1 MLDGF
6 TAMRFVTFA
15 EAEDE
20 LVVVGVGRFWRLD
33 GGLRRIT
40 ACEFPAFDEPGWAKV
55 AFNFRA
61 AGGELSTETRIR
73 ATDPASRRKFG
84 RYWRLVMP
92 GSALIRRDWLRA
104 ARKESLQP
112 KLRLIPRA
120 KEGQGAQAAPSP
132 QLRQRRLDHCRLHR
146 DGGTSWAVATGS
158 IDSREIRNNTVG
170 SGDVRNNTVRSRDVR
185 NGALIAAD
193 FRPGQLPAGAQ
204 GPRDHPV
211 PPERQRPWSAWRP
224 QIPG

>member
-1 MLDGF
+1 MRWLMALRSLGRSPLPAGNRVLDGF

-20 LVVVGVGRFWRLD
+20 LVVVGIGRFWRLD

-40 ACEFPAFDEPGWAKV
+40 AGEFPAFDEPGWAKV

-73 ATDPASRRKFG
+73 ATDPGSRRKFG

-104 ARKESLQP
+104 ARRRAER
-112 KLRLIPRA
+112 LRH
-120 KEGQGAQAAPSP
+120 QAP
-132 QLRQRRLDHCRLHR
+132 
-146 DGGTSWAVATGS
+146 
-158 IDSREIRNNTVG
+158 
-170 SGDVRNNTVRSRDVR
+170 
-185 NGALIAAD
+185 
-193 FRPGQLPAGAQ
+193 PG
-204 GPRDHPV
+204 
-211 PPERQRPWSAWRP
+211 
-224 QIPG
+224 